1 MIFAYIPPPP
11 AKNFAAAQLMDGG
24 GVLEA
29 MHDVYR
35 RLTFPWH
42 RPRPATQAACPW
54 RVFLDSAAAYRSKTS
69 AGLQPSRCNEL
80 DARAISAARVLMNIK
95 EVTRKDDD
103 TWNGGGEA
111 QNVTDVK
118 TTDRV
123 CEERCIRVKTIEKMP
138 ILLPQSSKFRL
149 RRARRGLPGAA
160 ALIHYFDAPSGKSS
174 QQCTLPRD
182 CEIQTSRL

>member
-1 MIFAYIPPPP
+1 MTPKTKRAIDSTFFHHGRFLAVQNHVRSLACSSAVPLRRFTRNGGQQDVIFAYIPPPP

-24 GVLEA
+24 GVLEV

-54 RVFLDSAAAYRSKTS
+54 PVFLDSAAAYRSKTS

-80 DARAISAARVLMNIK
+80 DARAISAARVLNIK
-95 EVTRKDDD
+95 EVKRKDDD

-123 CEERCIRVKTIEKMP
+123 CEERCIRV
-138 ILLPQSSKFRL
+138 
-149 RRARRGLPGAA
+149 
-160 ALIHYFDAPSGKSS
+160 
-174 QQCTLPRD
+174 
-182 CEIQTSRL
+182 